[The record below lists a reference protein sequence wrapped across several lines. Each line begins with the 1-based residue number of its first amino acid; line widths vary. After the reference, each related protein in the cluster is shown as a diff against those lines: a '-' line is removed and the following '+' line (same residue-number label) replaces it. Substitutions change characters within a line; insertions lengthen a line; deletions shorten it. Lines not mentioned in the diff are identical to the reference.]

1 MAYVAAP
8 TMTSMV
14 AAQPAMTSMY
24 ATPGASMYMP
34 AMAGSAAVPTT
45 TAIPAST
52 VVPSSMAVAPA
63 VQRMVSAPVTTG
75 TQRMVSAPVTTAAA
89 SYLPPV
95 AQAPSFV
102 PAAGMVTPAA
112 PFAVPAPVS
121 LTAGLATPSKVEA
134 EKAAYDKALAAQLDK
149 QVKAVEE
156 EARLKKAMM
165 EQAVKTQLEQY
176 RLQVDEQ
183 FKMACLQVDQEASQV
198 INGLREAA
206 ILQQTAMDEKAA
218 VTVADYNKKKAIDD
232 MTVKS
237 YQLQKQWYDGEAQLM
252 QQYQATRQA
261 GLQRGVLT

>member
-1 MAYVAAP
+1 
-8 TMTSMV
+8 
-14 AAQPAMTSMY
+14 
-24 ATPGASMYMP
+24 
-34 AMAGSAAVPTT
+34 
-45 TAIPAST
+45 
-52 VVPSSMAVAPA
+52 MAVAPA

-102 PAAGMVTPAA
+102 PAPVGMATPAA

-165 EQAVKTQLEQY
+165 EQAVKTQL
-176 RLQVDEQ
+176 
-183 FKMACLQVDQEASQV
+183 
-198 INGLREAA
+198 
-206 ILQQTAMDEKAA
+206 
-218 VTVADYNKKKAIDD
+218 
-232 MTVKS
+232 
-237 YQLQKQWYDGEAQLM
+237 
-252 QQYQATRQA
+252 
-261 GLQRGVLT
+261 

>member
-1 MAYVAAP
+1 MAYMAAP

-34 AMAGSAAVPTT
+34 AAAAMPTT

-75 TQRMVSAPVTTAAA
+75 TQRMVSAPITTAAA

-102 PAAGMVTPAA
+102 PAPVGMATPAA

-176 RLQVDEQ
+176 RLQVDET
-183 FKMACLQVDQEASQV
+183 FKMACLQVDQEAAQV
-198 INGLREAA
+198 ITGLREAA

-252 QQYQATRQA
+252 QQYQAARQA